1 MKKEY
6 IPMLTLI
13 VGMLVAIYAIPTTVN
28 VPDAN
33 DDPEKVRTWNLEQIS
48 VMGSRDVNL
57 DEGQS
62 AILAIWVVNH
72 SSVADTQYDT
82 NDSTTNAV
90 NASNTVLAYAQATG
104 FNEEM
109 NHSTDADL
117 LVYVR
122 ANKTHAADGDWFN
135 DSWVMVNFTST
146 ILGVPNGHNLS
157 GIICHNNSG
166 DAFIYMMFVF
176 NGTDRG
182 IWAKQSV
189 INNYAMCGTG
199 FQLSRNQV
207 VDDITIKLLCYY

>member
-1 MKKEY
+1 MLVLVAAMLIAAYAVPTVYY
-6 IPMLTLI
+6 IP
-13 VGMLVAIYAIPTTVN
+13 
-28 VPDAN
+28 DAGE
-33 DDPEKVRTWNLEQIS
+33 DTKKTDRTWHIEEIS

-62 AILAIWVVNH
+62 GILAIWVVNH
-72 SSVADTQYDT
+72 SAVADSQYDT
-82 NDSTTNAV
+82 NDSTTDEV
-90 NASNTVLAYAQATG
+90 NLSNTVLAYAQGTG

-146 ILGVPNGHNLS
+146 LLGVSGGVNLS
-157 GIICHNNSG
+157 GIVCTNVSG
-166 DAFIYMMFVF
+166 EPFIYMMFVF
-176 NGTDRG
+176 NGTGTG
-182 IWAKQSV
+182 IKPIKGW
-189 INNYAMCGTG
+189 NTAMCGTG

-207 VDDITIKLLCYY
+207 VNDITIKLLCYY